1 MPYFTAFWD
10 VSLIEAQNW
19 LARYPAE
26 DSANPFYECLDT
38 QEIGNRAGQFPPIW
52 LYRVTVGCY
61 SALGLILVTV
71 VSVNSYR
78 GFLVGPL
85 SRSLR
90 LFIGFFSTRSLPLT
104 SQLIR

>member
-61 SALGLILVTV
+61 SALGLIVVTV
-71 VSVNSYR
+71 VSVKSYR

-85 SRSLR
+85 SK
-90 LFIGFFSTRSLPLT
+90 
-104 SQLIR
+104 